1 VVEYVSPL
9 LGSSLGSVRRSLVD
23 KAGDRQ
29 AAYLVID
36 VSSLARPI
44 SRGEAL
50 WTIARNG
57 DKLAKAFTFVRVIG
71 AGFDFTVHL
80 PLPPQ

>member
-1 VVEYVSPL
+1 
-9 LGSSLGSVRRSLVD
+9 
-23 KAGDRQ
+23 
-29 AAYLVID
+29 VID